1 MLKKIKN
8 NYYAGYEL
16 IGIVDALQNKDYSG
30 FYFENKIDEMKK
42 LKDAPKNTL
51 EKIVF
56 YCGASAGIL
65 GLFCKK
71 FFPY

>member
-8 NYYAGYEL
+8 TYVAGYEL
-16 IGIVDALQNKDYSG
+16 VEIVDALQDKNYSK
-30 FYFENKIDEMKK
+30 FYFENKVDEMKK
-42 LKDAPKNTL
+42 LKDIPKNTL

-56 YCGASAGIL
+56 YFGASAGIF

-71 FFPY
+71 FFSY